1 MASVIIKTG
10 EHEGPCYPLGR
21 QTTVVVKRDSLQD
34 SRQNLTGLIKR
45 SAEKF
50 SNQCAISLGDSS
62 LTYKELHQLSGIIAA
77 RLTASGLKK
86 GDRIAI
92 LLKNCPEWGA
102 AFFGI
107 MRIGGIAVCMD
118 TFLTTDELTA
128 ILEDSEA
135 SCAFVSSDL
144 SESLQTA
151 VSKHLPVDKIVDIET
166 VHSLPN
172 ASFTDTPVVTD
183 DPAIL
188 IYTSGTTGS
197 QKGVVLS
204 HGNVMS
210 NVLGGFDRIPYD
222 PGMCIFSILPLSHM
236 YGITAGLLVPLL
248 NGAKIAYPL
257 SLKADELLKAMK
269 RERAEILVTVPL
281 LLRAFKKSIFER
293 IDQSSMVTRLTA
305 KMSLWLTRH
314 LKKIGISA
322 SRLLLRRIHSQF
334 GGYLKYF
341 VCGGA
346 PLAPDIELFFDELD
360 LPILNG
366 YGLTE
371 TSPASTMNGHNERKL
386 YSVGRPMPNV
396 NVKLT
401 DANEIII
408 KGPNVTQGYYKDNK
422 TTSQVIRDGWFHTG
436 DIGEFDADGF
446 LYIRGRVKN
455 VIVTPGGLNIF
466 PEELEEHLLSSP
478 AISEICVLGKAN
490 GEAEIPFAFIFPNQA
505 LMRGLTFEQQKT
517 RIKKELDAYQDGF
530 PLYKKVQAFELCNH
544 ELPKTTTKKIKRKA
558 LLNSRQEETPRGSD
572 VILDNFASNL
582 RTLLAKIVDSKD
594 ETDILMDSNLDV
606 DLGIDSLMKIEVLCS
621 IEKEMSIHIPDDSAF
636 QIETFADL
644 VMIARRYHDTPGCIQ
659 AEAIFA
665 NLDKNLSDIIN
676 DKWYF
681 QITRKLSSFMT
692 WTLARFYC
700 RLKVIGRGKIP
711 AGKSFII
718 AGNHS
723 SLTDFPLIFAALPG
737 RISHNVAAPAAKD
750 FFFEKKT
757 SAFLLQ
763 AAYRAFPLARYGNF
777 MEGLKVCARIIRTGK
792 SIILFPEGG
801 RSPDGE
807 IMDFKPGIAMLSF
820 ELDVQILP
828 VYITGASNVLPR
840 GTRFPR
846 PRKVTVSFGDPVNPK
861 DYAEFKGNR
870 SNYDIYQMIIA
881 ETRNRVL
888 RLKESH
894 DAQE

>member
-1 MASVIIKTG
+1 MV
-10 EHEGPCYPLGR
+10 GR
-21 QTTVVVKRDSLQD
+21 DLLQD
-34 SRQNLTGLIKR
+34 SRQDLTGLITR
-45 SAEKF
+45 SAAKF

-62 LTYKELHQLSGIIAA
+62 LTYDELYQLSGRIAA

-86 GDRIAI
+86 GDRVAI
-92 LLKNCPEWGA
+92 LSKNCPEWGA
-102 AFFGI
+102 VFFGI

-128 ILEDSEA
+128 VLENSEA
-135 SCAFVSSDL
+135 SCVFVSSAL
-144 SESLQTA
+144 AESLQT
-151 VSKHLPVDKIVDIET
+151 SGGKHLPVDKIVDIET
-166 VHSLPN
+166 VHSLPD
-172 ASFTDTPVVTD
+172 APFTDTPVETD

-222 PGMCIFSILPLSHM
+222 PGLCSFSILPLSHM
-236 YGITAGLLVPLL
+236 YGITAGFLVPLL
-248 NGAKIAYPL
+248 NGARIVYPP
-257 SLKADELLKAMK
+257 SLKADELLEAMK
-269 RERAEILVTVPL
+269 RERAEILIAVPL
-281 LLRAFKKSIFER
+281 LLRAFKKSILEQ
-293 IDQSSMVTRLTA
+293 INQSSMLTRLTA
-305 KMSLWLTRH
+305 KMSLWLTKH

-322 SRLLLRRIHSQF
+322 GRLLLRRIHWQF

-360 LPILNG
+360 LPIMNG

-371 TSPASTMNGHNERKL
+371 TSPASTMNGPNERRL

-396 NVKLT
+396 NIKLT
-401 DANEIII
+401 AANEIII
-408 KGPNVTQGYYKDNK
+408 KGPNVTQGYYKDK
-422 TTSQVIRDGWFHTG
+422 ETTSQVIRDGWFHTG

-446 LYIRGRVKN
+446 LYIRGRSKN

-478 AISEICVLGKAN
+478 AISEICVLGKPN

-505 LMRGLTFEQQKT
+505 LMCDLTFEEQKT
-517 RIKKELDAYQDGF
+517 RIKQELDAYQDGF
-530 PLYKKVQAFELCNH
+530 PLYKKVQAFELRNH

-558 LLNSRQEETPRGSD
+558 LLEVLVNSWQEETPRGPD
-572 VILDNFASNL
+572 VVLDDFAASL
-582 RTLLAKIVDSKD
+582 RTLLARIVDSKD
-594 ETDILMDSNLDV
+594 ETAILPDSNLGA
-606 DLGIDSLMKIEVLCS
+606 DLGIDSLMKIEVLSS
-621 IEKEMSIHIPDDSAF
+621 IEKEMSIHIPEDTAF

-644 VMIARRYHDTPGCIQ
+644 IIIARRHHDMPGDIQ

-665 NLDKNLSDIIN
+665 NLDSDLYDVIN

-692 WTLARFYC
+692 WTLARLYC
-700 RLKVIGRGKIP
+700 RLRVIDRGKIP

-723 SLTDFPLIFAALPG
+723 SLVDFPLIFAALPG
-737 RISHNVAAPAAKD
+737 RIARNLAAPAAKD
-750 FFFEKKT
+750 FFFENKAI
-757 SAFLLQ
+757 AFLLQ
-763 AAYRAFPLARYGNF
+763 AAYRSFPLARFGNF
-777 MEGLKVCARIIRTGK
+777 MEGLKVCARIIRMGK
-792 SIILFPEGG
+792 SINLFPEGG

-828 VYITGASNVLPR
+828 VYIAGASNVLPK
-840 GTRFPR
+840 GTHFPR
-846 PRKVTVSFGDPVNPK
+846 PRKVTVTFGDPVNPK
-861 DYAEFKGNR
+861 DYAEFKGKK
-870 SNYDIYQMIIA
+870 SNYDIYQMIITD
-881 ETRNRVL
+881 TRNRVL
-888 RLKESH
+888 RLKEDH
-894 DAQE
+894 DSQE